1 MDALTSL
8 GEDIVFAPQDEVP
21 CRRKVSSSRIALW
34 IGAAGLTVLVAMATA
49 VPVVGEFRTYRR
61 EQCAARLRQLARAL
75 LEYHEEH
82 GHFPAPD
89 LAGRD
94 GTPLLS
100 WRVAILPY
108 LGYRSLFE
116 RFHLDEP
123 WDSIHNLGLLEEMP
137 AEFACPAGPGR
148 RASRTGYVVVVG
160 PMTELGAVHTAFEP
174 GRGVDIREMTDGT
187 SNTLLVI
194 ESDSPVPWTKP
205 DDLHWAKGGPL
216 PPMSSPHGGGT
227 HALLADG
234 LVRFLK
240 NTIDPNI
247 LRGLLTINGGE
258 VLSA

>member
-21 CRRKVSSSRIALW
+21 CRRKVGGWRMALW
-34 IGAAGLTVLVAMATA
+34 IGASGLTVLVAMATA
-49 VPVVGEFRTYRR
+49 VPVVDAFRAYRR
-61 EQCAARLRQLARAL
+61 EQCADRLRQLARAL
-75 LEYHEEH
+75 HEYHEEH
-82 GHFPAPD
+82 GHFPAPA

-100 WRVAILPY
+100 WRVAILPH

-116 RFHLDEP
+116 QFHLDEP

-137 AEFACPAGPGR
+137 PEFACPAGPGR
-148 RASRTGYVVVVG
+148 RSVRTGYVVVIG
-160 PMTELGAVHTAFEP
+160 PVTELGAINTAFEP
-174 GRGVDIREMTDGT
+174 GRGVDLREITDGT

-205 DDLHWAKGGPL
+205 DDLQWARGGPL
-216 PPMSSPHGGGT
+216 PPVSSPHAGGT

-234 LVRFLK
+234 SARFLK